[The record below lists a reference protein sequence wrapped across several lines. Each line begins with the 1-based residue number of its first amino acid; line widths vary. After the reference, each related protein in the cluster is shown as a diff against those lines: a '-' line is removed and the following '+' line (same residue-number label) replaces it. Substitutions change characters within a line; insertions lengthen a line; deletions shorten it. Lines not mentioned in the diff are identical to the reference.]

1 MDILGSVWVF
11 LLRTSMHIE
20 RHSLSGPSCVDTAS
34 TKDEDTC
41 TLVVRRTV
49 RLPTS
54 DEMTTHYCRAR
65 PHARRC
71 GSIGTHIPARQ
82 ILTNGARGKWVR
94 NVRTSTQAERA
105 RKGYGPLHIP
115 LTLLC
120 ELPPTSHFRSTHMS
134 SLGHPAIEWMAPIQD
149 TQVFSCCRCC
159 ARSHLWARGAYNS
172 SLT

>member
-1 MDILGSVWVF
+1 
-11 LLRTSMHIE
+11 MHIE

-65 PHARRC
+65 TRADAAPSA
-71 GSIGTHIPARQ
+71 HISLPAKS
-82 ILTNGARGKWVR
+82 LTNGARGKWVR

-115 LTLLC
+115 LRCYANSRQHLTFDPLVCLLEAIPQSNGWLPSKILKYFRVVAVAPVHTFGRV
-120 ELPPTSHFRSTHMS
+120 ELITP
-134 SLGHPAIEWMAPIQD
+134 L
-149 TQVFSCCRCC
+149 
-159 ARSHLWARGAYNS
+159 
-172 SLT
+172 

>member
-20 RHSLSGPSCVDTAS
+20 RHSLSGPPCVDTAS

-49 RLPTS
+49 RVPTS

-65 PHARRC
+65 TRADAAPSA
-71 GSIGTHIPARQ
+71 HISLPAKS
-82 ILTNGARGKWVR
+82 LTNGARGKWVR

-115 LTLLC
+115 PTLLC
-120 ELPPTSHFRSTHMS
+120 EPPPTSHFRSTRMS
-134 SLGHPAIEWMAPIQD
+134 SRGHPAIEWMAPIQD